1 MKVKICG
8 ITNEE
13 DADYS
18 IKMGAD
24 IIGVILDFNVKR
36 HGTSELIEKIKDKH
50 PDAMVTAVYTSMPT
64 TAGKEDYIQLHFR
77 HTEEDISYIKNVL
90 GKSVISVID
99 FSEEDLKERVKSYT
113 DAGADYVL
121 IEDRNGI
128 SSKISQ
134 LRKLPLNRIGI
145 AGRIDSMNL
154 EQLVPLGPALI
165 DVSSSLEERV
175 GKKSFEKVSEFF
187 NKLGECSVIR

>member
-1 MKVKICG
+1 MKIKICG

-24 IIGVILDFNVKR
+24 IIGVILDFNIKR

-50 PDAMVTAVYTSMPT
+50 PDAMVTAVYTSIPA

-77 HTEEDISYIKNVL
+77 HTKEDISYVKNVL
-90 GKSVISVID
+90 GKKVISVVD
-99 FSEEDLKERVKSYT
+99 FSEGGLKERIKSYT

-121 IEDRNGI
+121 VEDRNGI
-128 SSKISQ
+128 STKISQ
-134 LRKLPLNRIGI
+134 LRELPPTRIGI
-145 AGRIDSMNL
+145 AGGIDSTNL
-154 EQLVPLGPALI
+154 EQLVALGPDLI